1 MLLAFSGCGSK
12 TPPATEPTEPQP
24 SVPTISDPAT
34 DPGASEPVN
43 TDPGNIDPGN
53 IDPGNEDTKPGD
65 TEPDNG
71 GSKEEF
77 PPVKDITVSR
87 EGQEEVLPAYLQASD
102 KGYVIYLLED
112 FILELAAGGD
122 VVQPSESSPMLKT
135 INMRIVL
142 SDGQQPLPENEEKEG
157 ILIKYH
163 RITKGDK
170 TFDVTM
176 NYPLEAAEGGGVL
189 LRVMLDSLEIL

>member
-1 MLLAFSGCGSK
+1 MLVAFNGCGSK

-24 SVPTISDPAT
+24 SVPAISEPAT
-34 DPGASEPVN
+34 DPGSSEPGN
-43 TDPGNIDPGN
+43 T
-53 IDPGNEDTKPGD
+53 DPGNEDTKPGD
-65 TEPDNG
+65 TEPDND

-102 KGYVIYLLED
+102 KGYVIYLFED

-122 VVQPSESSPMLKT
+122 VVQPSENSPLLKT
-135 INMRIVL
+135 INMRIVP
-142 SDGQQPLPENEEKEG
+142 SDGQQTLPENEEKEG